1 MFAVIAPKP
10 SKPDRFIIKTDKKEI
25 NSESRN
31 NNQKIELKQINTTKN
46 IIENKISSNNFLNK
60 PDGETRINL
69 TENLKKDEIKR
80 PKIRLSIIKDPPF
93 SFRNIA
99 LDNKNCDKK
108 QNKRLK
114 ELKIKHKKMN
124 REGNFN
130 CGRWTQEEHVRF
142 IEAIMKYG
150 NEWKQVQKH
159 VGTRSS
165 TQARSH
171 AQKFFVKIKKSNALD
186 LESMNLS
193 KNSIKTLHELALN
206 MNSDEY
212 FNAIK
217 VLNCV
222 AFEKKNFKKRKNK
235 RLGERESQMIDSS
248 MIGDDPNSIIHLK

>member
-1 MFAVIAPKP
+1 MFAVIPPKP
-10 SKPDRFIIKTDKKEI
+10 AKPDRFIIKNDKKDMGNE
-25 NSESRN
+25 NKQ
-31 NNQKIELKQINTTKN
+31 NNQ
-46 IIENKISSNNFLNK
+46 IIETKQENTAKNNKEIKNNSNVSLIKAENEMTK
-60 PDGETRINL
+60 VNL
-69 TENLKKDEIKR
+69 TENFKRDEIKK

-93 SFRNIA
+93 SFRNMNS
-99 LDNKNCDKK
+99 DNKHLDRK
-108 QNKRLK
+108 QNKKLK
-114 ELKIKHKKMN
+114 ELKIKQKKMN
-124 REGNFN
+124 KDGNFN
-130 CGRWTQEEHVRF
+130 CGRWTQDEHVRF

-150 NEWKQVQKH
+150 NEWKQVQRH

-193 KNSIKTLHELALN
+193 KNSIKTLHEMALN

-217 VLNCV
+217 ILNCV

-235 RLGERESQMIDSS
+235 KGESQMMDSS
-248 MIGDDPNSIIHLK
+248 NAFEDQQSIIHLK

>member
-1 MFAVIAPKP
+1 MFAVIPPKP
-10 SKPDRFIIKTDKKEI
+10 AKPDRFIIKTDKKDTGTE
-25 NSESRN
+25 NRHTNYANDYKQENTAKN
-31 NNQKIELKQINTTKN
+31 NL
-46 IIENKISSNNFLNK
+46 ENKSSLNIFSNK
-60 PDGETRINL
+60 AQQESLKVNL
-69 TENLKKDEIKR
+69 TENYKKDETRK

-93 SFRNIA
+93 CFRNMNN
-99 LDNKNCDKK
+99 DTKNIDKK
-108 QNKRLK
+108 QNKKMK
-114 ELKIKHKKMN
+114 ELKIKQKKMN
-124 REGNFN
+124 KDGNFN
-130 CGRWTQEEHVRF
+130 CGRWTQDEHVRF

-150 NEWKQVQKH
+150 NEWKQVQRH

-217 VLNCV
+217 ILNCV

-235 RLGERESQMIDSS
+235 KGESQMLDSS
-248 MIGDDPNSIIHLK
+248 NACEDPQSIIHLK

>member
-1 MFAVIAPKP
+1 MG
-10 SKPDRFIIKTDKKEI
+10 SDNRH
-25 NSESRN
+25 
-31 NNQKIELKQINTTKN
+31 NNQITETKQENAAKNNIEIKNNTNLSLIKADNQITK
-46 IIENKISSNNFLNK
+46 
-60 PDGETRINL
+60 INL
-69 TENLKKDEIKR
+69 TENFKRDEIKR

-93 SFRNIA
+93 SFRNMTC
-99 LDNKNCDKK
+99 DNKTLDKK
-108 QNKRLK
+108 QNKKLK
-114 ELKIKHKKMN
+114 ELKVKHKKMN
-124 REGNFN
+124 RDGNFN
-130 CGRWTQEEHVRF
+130 CGRWTQDEHVRF

-150 NEWKQVQKH
+150 NEWKQVQRH

-193 KNSIKTLHELALN
+193 KNSIKTLHEMALN

-217 VLNCV
+217 ILNCV

-235 RLGERESQMIDSS
+235 KGESQMIDSS
-248 MIGDDPNSIIHLK
+248 NAYEDQQSIIHLK